1 MEEEEEVEGEDGDLR
16 LEIRMRSNFGGSMV
30 PLAPPMANLEDIGSY
45 WTQEIWSDN
54 MKVVVR
60 RKDFK
65 EIVTAIKENFKKVA
79 SAGDMVFKMLEIG
92 PAQLDQ
98 SFK

>member
-1 MEEEEEVEGEDGDLR
+1 
-16 LEIRMRSNFGGSMV
+16 
-30 PLAPPMANLEDIGSY
+30 
-45 WTQEIWSDN
+45 

-79 SAGDMVFKMLEIG
+79 SAGDKVFEMLEIG
-92 PAQLDQ
+92 PAQLNQ
-98 SFK
+98 SFKQLKSCLVAKIMLELLRE